1 MNNILLIL
9 TGGTIC
15 SFENKNGE
23 QTADTS
29 KAKALIVKKFRE
41 SDSLYANEE
50 ATTFDCQMPLNTLSE
65 NITAEDYKTLIAA
78 IKSYDFSLYNG
89 VIILHGTDTLAYTS
103 ALLSLVLA
111 NTKIPV
117 ILVSSFSPLYK
128 ENTNGNENF
137 KTAVELIANGLTANV
152 YAVYQNVETING
164 NTGRKMYLHYASHL
178 KQCENGS
185 NNFYSADMC
194 EINDT
199 NTLPEFKKASGK
211 NMLCYDYSALCSCVL
226 NVYPYPLIDYSRF
239 SLNGIK
245 AVLHHTYH
253 SGTVAVNGNT
263 KNSVLYL
270 KQLCDNN
277 KPHTEL
283 YFEGVN
289 KNNSYLYETT
299 GELLR
304 NGVGTIWGTTKEM
317 AYIKLLLGCNFGLT
331 GTDLQE
337 FMDTE
342 INNEFFHNCK
352 MLK

>member
-15 SFENKNGE
+15 SFENEKGE

-29 KAKALIVKKFRE
+29 KAKALIIQKFRE
-41 SDSLYANEE
+41 SDSLYANEKVT
-50 ATTFDCQMPLNTLSE
+50 AFDCKMPLNTLSE

-78 IKSYDFSLYNG
+78 IKSYNFSLYNG

-111 NTKIPV
+111 NTEIPV
-117 ILVSSFSPLYK
+117 ILVSSFSPLYEK
-128 ENTNGNENF
+128 NTNGNENF
-137 KTAVELIANGLTANV
+137 KTAVELIAKGLTPNV
-152 YAVYQNVETING
+152 YAVYQNVERING
-164 NTGRKMYLHYASHL
+164 NTCRKMYLHYASHL

-194 EINDT
+194 EIADNDT
-199 NTLPEFKKASGK
+199 IPELKKASGK
-211 NMLCYDYSALCSCVL
+211 NMLCYDYSALCSFVL
-226 NVYPYPLIDYSRF
+226 NIEPYPLIDYSRF
-239 SLNGIK
+239 SLKDIK

-253 SGTVAVNGNT
+253 SGTVAVNGNS

-277 KPHTEL
+277 EPHTEL

-289 KNNSYLYETT
+289 KNCSYLYETT

-304 NGVGTIWGTTKEM
+304 NGVGTIFGTTKEM
-317 AYIKLLLGCNFGLT
+317 AYIKLLLGCAFGYT
-331 GTDLQE
+331 GKELQE
-337 FMDTE
+337 FIHTE
-342 INNEFFHNCK
+342 INGEFIIQS
-352 MLK
+352 